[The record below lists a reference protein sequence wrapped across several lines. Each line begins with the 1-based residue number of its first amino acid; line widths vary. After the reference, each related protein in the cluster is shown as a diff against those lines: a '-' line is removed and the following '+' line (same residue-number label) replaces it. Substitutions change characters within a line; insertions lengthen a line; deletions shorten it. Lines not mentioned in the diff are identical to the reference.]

1 MACRDALGW
10 APRRWIQHHIVP
22 PVLLELLQV
31 EQMALE
37 GDPFLEQVKAM
48 PW

>member
-1 MACRDALGW
+1 
-10 APRRWIQHHIVP
+10 
-22 PVLLELLQV
+22 VLLELLQV

-37 GDPFLEQVKAM
+37 GDPFLVPAQADLLRAVEAM